1 MLNDVQWWWPYWIS
15 EQNRGT
21 FHTLICQS
29 TMDRASPLHHRQG
42 FPSPPWTGLPL
53 STMDR
58 ASPLHHRQGFDSPP
72 WTGLP
77 LSTIWRRAGQ
87 LCWLSHIQRIKQYLT
102 VYLIRLRSGS
112 TPQIG
117 IHWHHYLK
125 SRFDLRVF
133 SNQHPFQILRSM
145 ADLIVRVRLGYMSV
159 MSLDVDLRN
168 GHRFENLI
176 WVLHIVSTCLLR

>member
-1 MLNDVQWWWPYWIS
+1 MLNDVQRWWSYWIS
-15 EQNRGT
+15 EQNGGT
-21 FHTLICQS
+21 FRTLICQS
-29 TMDRASPLHHRQG
+29 TMDRASPLHHGQS
-42 FPSPPWTGLPL
+42 FP
-53 STMDR
+53 
-58 ASPLHHRQGFDSPP
+58 SPP

-133 SNQHPFQILRSM
+133 SNQHPFPILGSM
-145 ADLIVRVRLGYMSV
+145 ADLIVRVRVRVYVS
-159 MSLDVDLRN
+159 DVI
-168 GHRFENLI
+168 GCRFEK
-176 WVLHIVSTCLLR
+176 RP